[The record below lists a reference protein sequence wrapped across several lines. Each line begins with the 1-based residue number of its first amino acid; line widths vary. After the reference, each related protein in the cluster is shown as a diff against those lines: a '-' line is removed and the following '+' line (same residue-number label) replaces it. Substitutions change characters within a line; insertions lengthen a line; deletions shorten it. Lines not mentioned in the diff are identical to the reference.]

1 MTNLQK
7 RSLGYFVA
15 LMIAA
20 SLNYVPGLT
29 DEDGLAFGI
38 FALDIYDDA
47 LHVASALWAL
57 VAGLVSSRAARTFL
71 ILFGLAYLGDGVF
84 GFFTGYGYLDLGIFT
99 NASAGVDMSL
109 SRVLANLPHLALGGT
124 AVWAGFWWAGR
135 QE

>member
-1 MTNLQK
+1 MTGLQK
-7 RSLGYFVA
+7 LCFAYFAV

-38 FALDIYDDA
+38 FALDFYDDA

-57 VAGLVSSRAARTFL
+57 VAGVTSHNAARTFML
-71 ILFGLAYLGDGVF
+71 LFGLAYLGDGIF

-99 NASAGVDMSL
+99 NGSAGMDLSL
-109 SRVLANLPHLALGGT
+109 GRILANVPHLLLGGV
-124 AVWAGFWWAGR
+124 AVWAGSKNIGR
-135 QE
+135 PA